1 MKTLRLSLLL
11 AALVALPLHAANR
24 TFEITGFVT
33 RVDTNSS
40 GTFNS
45 TTPNQDF
52 NISFNSKVGYGAGLN
67 FFVGDTFSIEL
78 TGSVVKPDARLEGV
92 AGAVGAVSSSTRMV
106 PLTAVLQ
113 WHFIP
118 KGFIDPYVGAGA
130 AYVLFDNVN
139 NTQNP
144 GNLQVRR
151 IDFKDDAGLALN
163 AGVGIAIS
171 PSFAITVDGKY
182 VPLKSSASA
191 VFVTGPNSE
200 TRVKINPVMVSA
212 GLTWRF

>member
-1 MKTLRLSLLL
+1 MKIVSLSLLL
-11 AALVALPLHAANR
+11 AIALALPLHAANR
-24 TFEITGFVT
+24 TFEITGFYT

-52 NISFNSKVGYGAGLN
+52 DISFDSKAGYGASVN
-67 FFVGDTFSIEL
+67 FFVGETFSIEL
-78 TGSVVKPDARLEGV
+78 AGSVVKPDAQLQGI
-92 AGAVGAVSSSTRMV
+92 AGAVGSANPNVRMV

-113 WHFIP
+113 WHLIP

-130 AYVLFDNVN
+130 AYVLFDSVD

-163 AGVGIAIS
+163 AGVGFAIS

-182 VPLKSSASA
+182 IPLKSSASA
-191 VFVTGPNSE
+191 VFITGPNSE
-200 TRVKINPVMVSA
+200 TRVKINPVMLSA